1 MFDTTQNALRALLPH
16 ASEQELQEANDCLD
30 RYFGLAIEIVQAAHR
45 TAPQPVLT
53 QSDAGVNVIAGQV
66 DPRTFTNTG

>member
-1 MFDTTQNALRALLPH
+1 MFDTTQNALDALLPY
-16 ASEQELQEANDCLD
+16 ASEEEIHAANECLE
-30 RYFGLAIEIVQAAHR
+30 RYLNLAIEVASARQR

-53 QSDAGVNVIAGQV
+53 QSNDGGTVIAGQV